1 MQSFPTWVLAS
12 ALSGTCL
19 LWVILPLESTLSLST
34 SNFKHPTYDILI
46 NSSTSSSSKS
56 ELQILNVNY
65 LIAGCGSSGWQAP
78 EQLLHG
84 RQTRAVDMFSLGCL
98 LFYCITG
105 GRHPFGDQLERD
117 INIVKNQMDLFLVEH
132 IPEAVDLISRLLNP
146 DPERR

>member
-1 MQSFPTWVLAS
+1 M
-12 ALSGTCL
+12 
-19 LWVILPLESTLSLST
+19 
-34 SNFKHPTYDILI
+34 
-46 NSSTSSSSKS
+46 
-56 ELQILNVNY
+56 
-65 LIAGCGSSGWQAP
+65 IAGCGSSGWQAP

-146 DPERR
+146 DPEIR